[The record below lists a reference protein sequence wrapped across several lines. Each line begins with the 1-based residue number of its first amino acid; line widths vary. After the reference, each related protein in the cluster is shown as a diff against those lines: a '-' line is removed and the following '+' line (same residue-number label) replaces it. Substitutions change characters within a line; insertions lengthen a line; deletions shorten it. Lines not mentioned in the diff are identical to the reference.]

1 MHHQQVIAS
10 LCTQDQCVSSPH
22 LPTRPSHPT
31 GVRLMGWTGAG
42 WVAGWLAGCEEYLC
56 WPLKTSSHCSPDPT
70 RRYER
75 ANPRCAEE
83 LRLTR
88 GRGRVGLRRRVCG
101 WLPSTASGQDQQ
113 LKCTTLPVAIKS
125 CSVNGSPR
133 TRRPLPH
140 RRLHEQIL
148 FMSCDSDDQS
158 CGVAESTEL

>member
-1 MHHQQVIAS
+1 MQPTRHQQVMAS
-10 LCTQDQCVSSPH
+10 LCTQDQCVSLPH
-22 LPTRPSHPT
+22 LPIRPSHPT
-31 GVRLMGWTGAG
+31 GVRLMGWTE
-42 WVAGWLAGCEEYLC
+42 AGWLGVRNICVGATENIVTL
-56 WPLKTSSHCSPDPT
+56 LTRPDTT
-70 RRYER
+70 RRSER

-83 LRLTR
+83 WRLTR

-101 WLPSTASGQDQQ
+101 WLLSTASGQDQQ

-148 FMSCDSDDQS
+148 FMSCD
-158 CGVAESTEL
+158 